1 MSFATPL
8 VEHLVRSAFDLL
20 GFDIKRRRRAIRT
33 RPSTKKRT
41 TFDGSISGRFKM
53 YHIGCGPD
61 IVDEFL
67 NIDGD
72 FDSWFEYNLR
82 CPYNL
87 QSDRLY
93 AVRGKP
99 STYVLQHDLRNGIPA
114 ASDSLKVIYHS
125 HFLEHLTDDQGI
137 AFLSE
142 CHRCL
147 APGGSMRFAV
157 PDFNLWCSNY
167 ISGNTKF
174 FNWYRNA
181 YLDDNPHYKTNAQV
195 FMGMLYNWGHK
206 MAYDYGSLV
215 ERLGT
220 IGFTNIRRADWGT
233 SEKIPNIASLEDPQS
248 VRRPESLVVECT
260 KGPKRLNQNS

>member
-33 RPSTKKRT
+33 RPSIKKRT

-67 NIDGD
+67 NIDGY

-114 ASDSLKVIYHS
+114 ASDSSKVIYHS

-157 PDFNLWCSNY
+157 PDL
-167 ISGNTKF
+167 T
-174 FNWYRNA
+174 
-181 YLDDNPHYKTNAQV
+181 
-195 FMGMLYNWGHK
+195 
-206 MAYDYGSLV
+206 YGAV
-215 ERLGT
+215 IIFQE
-220 IGFTNIRRADWGT
+220 
-233 SEKIPNIASLEDPQS
+233 IPNSLIGTETPILMIIPITKQMH
-248 VRRPESLVVECT
+248 RSLWVCSIIGAT
-260 KGPKRLNQNS
+260 RWLTTMAPSWND